1 MLTHDMFVLTI
12 PWLEKVIRPVL
23 VYFALVL
30 LLRAFGKREL
40 AQLNP
45 FDLVVL
51 LCLANTLQNA
61 IIGDD
66 NTVVGGL
73 IGAFSLLLVNWATVR
88 FLLGHRRLDQ
98 LLEGGPTV
106 LIKKGKVMKRAL
118 AREMMTVAELAV
130 VAHRQGFSGLDQ
142 IEECV
147 LEPGGTFAISS
158 KAGTRIEPSELM
170 ERIEAIHKQ
179 LEDLRRDLKL

>member
-1 MLTHDMFVLTI
+1 MFIHDMFVLTI
-12 PWLEKVIRPVL
+12 PWMEKVIRPVI

-30 LLRAFGKREL
+30 LLHAFGKREL

-45 FDLVVL
+45 LDLVVL

-61 IIGDD
+61 IIGND

-73 IGAFSLLLVNWATVR
+73 IGAFSLLLVNWGTVR

-98 LLEGGPTV
+98 LLAGKPSV
-106 LIKKGKVMKRAL
+106 LIKQSKIMKQAL
-118 AREMMTVAELAV
+118 ASEMMTVAELAM

-142 IEECV
+142 IEQCV
-147 LEPGGTFAISS
+147 LEPGGTFAITAKPGSLI
-158 KAGTRIEPSELM
+158 GPSDLM

>member
-1 MLTHDMFVLTI
+1 MFTNMFVLTI
-12 PWLEKVIRPVL
+12 PWLEKVIRPVI

-30 LLRAFGKREL
+30 LLRVFGKREL

-73 IGAFSLLLVNWATVR
+73 IGAFSLLLVNWGTVR
-88 FLLGHRRLDQ
+88 FLLRHRRLDQ
-98 LLEGGPTV
+98 LLEGQPTV
-106 LIKKGKVMKRAL
+106 LIKQGRVMRQAL
-118 AREMMTVAELAV
+118 AKEMMTQAELAMV
-130 VAHRQGFSGLDQ
+130 GHRQGFSTLNQ
-142 IEECV
+142 IDHCV
-147 LEPGGTFAISS
+147 LEPGGTFAITAKSGS
-158 KAGTRIEPSELM
+158 RIELSDLM
-170 ERIEAIHKQ
+170 ERMEVIHKQ
-179 LEDLRRDLKL
+179 LEELRGDLKR